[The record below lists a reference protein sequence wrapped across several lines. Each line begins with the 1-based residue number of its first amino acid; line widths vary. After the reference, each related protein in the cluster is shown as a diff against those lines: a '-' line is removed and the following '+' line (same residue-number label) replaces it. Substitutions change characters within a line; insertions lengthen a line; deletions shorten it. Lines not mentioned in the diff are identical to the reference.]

1 MHGTGPYAV
10 AKAVALTMLVFAPVL
25 CTLLLPG
32 QAAAAEM
39 SRFQRLVASL
49 EGAEPAS
56 RSRFARAALLQMAE
70 VHLAEAGLARNQ
82 SAQSMERERL
92 LGWARAVELYA
103 GQLLELHDR
112 VEQGAP
118 VVLLPELLAHPGILV
133 AGRSTVISHPRGDQ
147 QQALEQAILHAFC
160 EQEDC
165 LQLLAAEVELLPGP
179 ILESPAGIPPNW
191 SFSRSG
197 PVCEQRG
204 LQIEFPAGGG
214 GAGSLAQYRSLCQ
227 QLFSELQLLVADLRG
242 QLRQGVVPDWSAL
255 AISAAPHRPE
265 HDIRLNR
272 VGDSLLLAVPL
283 LHSTPGLLPRLLPWL
298 RSLAETGAAPGLVLQ
313 ARELGWAN

>member
-165 LQLLAAEVELLPGP
+165 LQLLAAEVELAPGP
-179 ILESPAGIPPNW
+179 ILESPAGIPAKLELFP
-191 SFSRSG
+191 FGSRLRAAWAANRVSG
-197 PVCEQRG
+197 RWGRG
-204 LQIEFPAGGG
+204 GKSRAV
-214 GAGSLAQYRSLCQ
+214 SLA
-227 QLFSELQLLVADLRG
+227 V
-242 QLRQGVVPDWSAL
+242 SATVL
-255 AISAAPHRPE
+255 
-265 HDIRLNR
+265 
-272 VGDSLLLAVPL
+272 
-283 LHSTPGLLPRLLPWL
+283 
-298 RSLAETGAAPGLVLQ
+298 GAAVAG
-313 ARELGWAN
+313 R